1 METCG
6 WGKEENVAA
15 VKKVAVEATLGA
27 GFTIESQIRGHKLY
41 VDQPADAGGRD
52 AGPTPLEYLFLSLAG
67 CIATLARI
75 VAKQKRIDLRGVRV
89 GVSGELD
96 VSVLLGRGAENRSG
110 FTGITVTV
118 DIDADLSREEKAHF
132 LEEVD
137 RRCPVSD
144 NLKALTPVSVVLA

>member
-1 METCG
+1 MAT
-6 WGKEENVAA
+6 
-15 VKKVAVEATLGA
+15 VKKVEVETTLGQ
-27 GFTIESQIRGHKLY
+27 GFTIQSDIRGHRLY
-41 VDQPADAGGRD
+41 VDQPAAAGGRD

-75 VAKQKRIDLRGVRV
+75 VANQKRIPLRGVRV
-89 GVSGELD
+89 GVSGDID
-96 VSVLLGRGAENRSG
+96 VSILLGKGTGRSG

-118 DIDADLSREEKAHF
+118 DLDTDLSPEEKAHF